1 MVLLAYF
8 GWHAFYGPRGFM
20 HRDAL
25 SAHAQKLEL
34 ALKDVTQQKNIFLSR
49 VTMMRPENVDSD
61 LLDELARKNLNYGKL
76 NDIVVNWP

>member
-1 MVLLAYF
+1 MKSWMID
-8 GWHAFYGPRGFM
+8 GGSG
-20 HRDAL
+20 
-25 SAHAQKLEL
+25 EL
-34 ALKDVTQQKNIFLSR
+34 ALKDVTQQKNTLLSR